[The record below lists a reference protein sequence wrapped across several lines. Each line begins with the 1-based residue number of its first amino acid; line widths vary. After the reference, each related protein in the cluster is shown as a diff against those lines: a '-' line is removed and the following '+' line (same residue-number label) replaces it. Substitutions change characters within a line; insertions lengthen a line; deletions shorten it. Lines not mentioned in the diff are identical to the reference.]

1 MPRRGTVW
9 DEPAQPPAVLSQE
22 PIERVDERR
31 QSTRTQ
37 HEPEPPGERDLGQE
51 HDAAAAVAREGHPVA
66 ADDPP
71 AFRTSVLRH
80 QSQQAPGFLVRK
92 WKQGKLLTQVDR
104 GDDPRRPATES
115 STARIEQ
122 HGAGDIRNG
131 RHG

>member
-1 MPRRGTVW
+1 
-9 DEPAQPPAVLSQE
+9 VLSE
-22 PIERVDERR
+22 ELIERVNERR

-37 HEPEPPGERDLGQE
+37 HEPEPPRERDLGQE
-51 HDAAAAVAREGHPVA
+51 HDTPAAVASEGHPIA

-71 AFRTSVLRH
+71 AFCTSVLWH
-80 QSQQAPGFLVRK
+80 HGQQATGFLVRK
-92 WKQGKLLTQVDR
+92 WKQGKLLTQVGR

-122 HGAGDIRNG
+122 HGAGDIRNR